1 MWGQNTGLSAQS
13 KTVRNGVLRRSVH
26 SDYVELREIL
36 YRESHHLEVYKVDR
50 TGNRAI
56 FEEYKK

>member
-1 MWGQNTGLSAQS
+1 VWGQNTVLSAQS
-13 KTVRNGVLRRSVH
+13 KTERNGVLRRRVQSN
-26 SDYVELREIL
+26 YVELGEIL
-36 YRESHHLEVYKVDR
+36 YKESHHLEVYKVDR